1 MELPLALCVASSSSV
16 TANSTFFANAFV
28 ATDGAT
34 SHSGRRTF
42 ITNLTKKGVSAHVL
56 MELAGHKILATTQR
70 YIDVNDNLL
79 FEAAGLL

>member
-1 MELPLALCVASSSSV
+1 
-16 TANSTFFANAFV
+16 
-28 ATDGAT
+28 
-34 SHSGRRTF
+34 
-42 ITNLTKKGVSAHVL
+42 